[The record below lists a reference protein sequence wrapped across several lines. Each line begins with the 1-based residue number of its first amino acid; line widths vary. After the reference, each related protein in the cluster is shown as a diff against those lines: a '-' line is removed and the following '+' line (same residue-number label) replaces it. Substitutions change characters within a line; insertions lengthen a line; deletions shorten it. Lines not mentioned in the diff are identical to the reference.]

1 MVASVPELIDEPIAV
16 EIVQIGALGAFDK
29 ERMAADGSEGSGRG
43 VDPSGYQSF
52 GSFECSLAFRQVDIH
67 GRSVGSF
74 LR

>member
-1 MVASVPELIDEPIAV
+1 
-16 EIVQIGALGAFDK
+16 LGAFDK

-52 GSFECSLAFRQVDIH
+52 GSFECSLAFGQIDIH